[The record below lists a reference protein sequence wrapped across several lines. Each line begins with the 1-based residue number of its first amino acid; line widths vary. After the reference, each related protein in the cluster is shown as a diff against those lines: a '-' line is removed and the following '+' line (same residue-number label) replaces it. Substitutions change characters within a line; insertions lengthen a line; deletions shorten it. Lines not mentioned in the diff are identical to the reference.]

1 MSLLRN
7 YIASLARPFRRR
19 RFTTARPAF
28 EETRALKPC
37 VFARCRVCGWNVR
50 FGISTISIAF
60 YRLFCKV
67 LSGFPLLHSVFPLSL
82 QRYFYVVE
90 NSTSISLFS
99 HLLAYAC
106 GKLPNFD
113 IVITRHERG
122 NIMNSHAVWQ
132 SVLGEIEVSIP
143 SSSFSAWFT
152 QTELEIDS
160 EKEATIIAP
169 NIFVKAQLEKKFA
182 SEIITGLKKNGL
194 PVENVHFAIKTGK
207 RSPRV
212 TREIVKNKSDQ
223 VEELLISHDK
233 KANPG
238 NLNPKYTFDNFIVGS
253 SNDLAHAACQAV
265 ASNPGTKYNPLY
277 LYGGAG
283 LGKTHLMQAVGNEI
297 LRRQSSARVLY
308 TTIET
313 FYKDYLESVRFK
325 KQGYADKYRNV
336 DVLIVDDMQ
345 FIAGKEKSQEE
356 FFHTFNELHQ
366 NNKQIIISSDKPPKS
381 IPTLTDRLRSRF
393 EWGMAIDIQMPDYET
408 RCAIINAKAAIS
420 GITLTPDVV
429 EYLAT
434 NFKTNIRELEGALNQ
449 LLAYSEMQAITPDA
463 EIAEGLLGNIK
474 RVRPHHITAKQI
486 IEKTARHFG
495 VDAKDMCSAKRDKY
509 IMQPRQIAMYLLRSE
524 LKMSFPK
531 IAQELGRKDHT
542 TAMHSIDKITKESM
556 VNVIV
561 REQINDVREKLYG

>member
-1 MSLLRN
+1 
-7 YIASLARPFRRR
+7 
-19 RFTTARPAF
+19 
-28 EETRALKPC
+28 
-37 VFARCRVCGWNVR
+37 
-50 FGISTISIAF
+50 
-60 YRLFCKV
+60 
-67 LSGFPLLHSVFPLSL
+67 
-82 QRYFYVVE
+82 
-90 NSTSISLFS
+90 
-99 HLLAYAC
+99 
-106 GKLPNFD
+106 
-113 IVITRHERG
+113 
-122 NIMNSHAVWQ
+122 MNSHTIWQ
-132 SVLGEIEVSIP
+132 SVLGEIEVNIP
-143 SSSFSAWFT
+143 SSSFNAWFP
-152 QTELEIDS
+152 QTELEIESDS
-160 EKEATIIAP
+160 EVTIIAP

-182 SEIITGLKKNGL
+182 NEITAGLQKYGL
-194 PVENVHFAIKTGK
+194 QLTSVRFAIKSGK
-207 RSPRV
+207 KSPRIS
-212 TREIVKNKSDQ
+212 REASSESPAQQ
-223 VEELLISHDK
+223 VEELLIQPGK
-233 KANPG
+233 RTNPG
-238 NLNPKYTFDNFIVGS
+238 NLNPRYTFDNFIVGS

-265 ASNPGTKYNPLY
+265 ASSPGTKYNPLY

-297 LRRQSSARVLY
+297 LRRQPSARVLY

-408 RCAIINAKAAIS
+408 RCAIINAKAGLS
-420 GITLTPDVV
+420 GVSLDTEVV

-449 LLAYSEMQAITPDA
+449 LLAYAEMQAITPDA
-463 EIAEGLLGNIK
+463 ETAEGLLGNIK
-474 RVRPHHITAKQI
+474 RARPHHITSRQI
-486 IEKTARHFG
+486 IERTAKHFG
-495 VDAKDMCSAKRDKY
+495 VEVKEMCSARRDKH
-509 IMQPRQIAMYLLRSE
+509 IMLPRQIAMYLLRSE

-542 TAMHSIDKITKESM
+542 TAMHSVEKITKESM
-556 VNVIV
+556 VSVSI
-561 REQINDVREKLYG
+561 REQINDVREKLYV